1 MTETVDAPV
10 VPTSMPRIGVVELER
25 LVIALQTVDGLVV
38 ATATHWR
45 PGERG

>member
-10 VPTSMPRIGVVELER
+10 VPTSMPRIHVVELER
-25 LVIALQTVDGLVV
+25 LAIALQTVDGLGV
-38 ATATHWR
+38 ATPADRR